1 MRFIRDKF
9 KIEFKLLNNL
19 LNIKRKRENMYK
31 KYSTVYAG
39 KELELEFGKY
49 AKQANMSVMV
59 RYDGTTILRNYY
71 SIKRA

>member
-1 MRFIRDKF
+1 
-9 KIEFKLLNNL
+9 
-19 LNIKRKRENMYK
+19 MYK

-39 KELELEFGKY
+39 KELEFGKY

-71 SIKRA
+71 SIKRT